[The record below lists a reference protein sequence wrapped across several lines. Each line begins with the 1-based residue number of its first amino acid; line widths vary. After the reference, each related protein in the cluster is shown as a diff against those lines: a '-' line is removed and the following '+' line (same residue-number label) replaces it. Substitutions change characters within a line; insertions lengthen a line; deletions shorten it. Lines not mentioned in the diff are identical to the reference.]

1 LPAPES
7 WLFIGGN
14 FTTEVGV
21 KPILRSCR
29 AWLGIVV
36 GEANLG
42 GTSPT
47 PPARGLAPPGPPFP
61 TPVGLGFASVL
72 GLTRGGVARVGNSPL
87 ILMFLGA
94 HPPNPLGGGTAPST
108 PFPHPRRL
116 RVCQRFGP
124 HSWRG
129 CKGGQLAPYFNV
141 LGGTSPTPPARG
153 LAPPG
158 PPFPT
163 PVGLG
168 FASVLGPTR
177 GEVARVGNSP
187 LILMFLGAHPPH
199 PLGGGTAPST
209 PFPHPRR
216 LRVCQRFGPHSWPG
230 C

>member
-1 LPAPES
+1 MPAPES
-7 WLFIGGN
+7 WLFIEGN

-21 KPILRSCR
+21 KPIIRSCR

-47 PPARGLAPPGPPFP
+47 PPAMGLAPPGPSFP

-72 GLTRGGVARVGNSPL
+72 GPTRGGVARVGNSPL

-116 RVCQRFGP
+116 RVCQRSGS

-129 CKGGQLAPYFNV
+129 CRGGQLAPSFKILGAHPPDPLPWGLRPPGPPICPPPWAWGSSGFWV
-141 LGGTSPTPPARG
+141 PLGAWLLMRATRPQFLAFGGTSPTPSGRG
-153 LAPPG
+153 L
-158 PPFPT
+158 
-163 PVGLG
+163 
-168 FASVLGPTR
+168 R
-177 GEVARVGNSP
+177 P
-187 LILMFLGAHPPH
+187 LH
-199 PLGGGTAPST
+199 PLCPPS
-209 PFPHPRR
+209 
-216 LRVCQRFGPHSWPG
+216 WA
-230 C
+230 